1 MPFNNEMFVR
11 EIVGFPVPVI
21 AGIGHDKDVP
31 LMAMAADVMVST
43 PTAAA
48 NLLNRSWEEARL
60 ILERFER
67 DILGRFGMI
76 IKKYQEV
83 ENKVKLSLQKFRNNI
98 INTRTKLNSY
108 ADKYIFGFK
117 SLLLRVA
124 EELKNS
130 ENIIKI
136 NNPERQLKLGY
147 SISTI
152 NGKIIRSIKNI
163 KVGQNLEVKVSDGTI
178 TSEIKTIDLL

>member
-1 MPFNNEMFVR
+1 MESLMPFNNEMFVR

-76 IKKYQEV
+76 IKKIPG
-83 ENKVKLSLQKFRNNI
+83 S
-98 INTRTKLNSY
+98 
-108 ADKYIFGFK
+108 
-117 SLLLRVA
+117 
-124 EELKNS
+124 
-130 ENIIKI
+130 
-136 NNPERQLKLGY
+136 
-147 SISTI
+147 
-152 NGKIIRSIKNI
+152 GK
-163 KVGQNLEVKVSDGTI
+163 
-178 TSEIKTIDLL
+178 

>member
-1 MPFNNEMFVR
+1 M
-11 EIVGFPVPVI
+11 
-21 AGIGHDKDVP
+21 
-31 LMAMAADVMVST
+31 
-43 PTAAA
+43 
-48 NLLNRSWEEARL
+48 
-60 ILERFER
+60 
-67 DILGRFGMI
+67 
-76 IKKYQEV
+76 